1 MCMSACVYVHHMCAW
16 CGQKSEEDSNLL
28 ELELQMVVSTQLR
41 LGIVLQSS
49 ATVVSALIHKAISPV
64 L

>member
-1 MCMSACVYVHHMCAW
+1 MCAW